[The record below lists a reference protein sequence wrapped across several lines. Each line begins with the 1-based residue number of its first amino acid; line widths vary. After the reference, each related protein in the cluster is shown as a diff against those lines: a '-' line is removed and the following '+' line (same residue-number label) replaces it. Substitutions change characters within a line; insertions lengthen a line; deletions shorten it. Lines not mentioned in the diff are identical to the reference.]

1 MSKKLINEQGKVILM
16 KKVLAIFTSVVILFS
31 TFAVSANSVVEKKEK
46 DIVETAVE
54 AGQFT
59 ILAKALEAAGLVEA
73 LKGKGKFTV
82 FAPTDEAFN
91 KLPAGTIE
99 NLLKPENKEK
109 LKAILL
115 YHVVNTNL
123 SAKKVGKLDGRQL
136 VTLQGGLL
144 KIDTASGVKINNSN
158 VVKADVKAENGTI
171 HVIDTVLI
179 PN

>member
-1 MSKKLINEQGKVILM
+1 MKTVIS
-16 KKVLAIFTSVVILFS
+16 IFTAVII
-31 TFAVSANSVVEKKEK
+31 TFTTLTISANPKPTKN
-46 DIVETAVE
+46 IVETAVE

-73 LKGKGKFTV
+73 LKGKGKYTV

-91 KLPAGTIE
+91 KLPEGTLE
-99 NLLKPENKEK
+99 MLLKPENKEK
-109 LKAILL
+109 LKSILL
-115 YHVVNTNL
+115 YHVVDAKL
-123 SAKKVGKLDGRQL
+123 SAKKVGKLDGRKL

-144 KIDTASGVKINNSN
+144 EISADNGVKINSSN
-158 VVKADVKAENGTI
+158 VVKADVNAQNGVI

>member
-1 MSKKLINEQGKVILM
+1 MKTILS
-16 KKVLAIFTSVVILFS
+16 IFTAVIVLFS
-31 TFAVSANSVVEKKEK
+31 AFSVSANPKTNK

-59 ILAKALEAAGLVEA
+59 ILAKALEAAGLVDA
-73 LKGKGKFTV
+73 LKGKGKYTV
-82 FAPTDEAFN
+82 FAPTDEAFK
-91 KLPAGTIE
+91 KLPEGTLE
-99 NLLKPENKEK
+99 MLLKPENKEK

-115 YHVVNTNL
+115 YHVVDAKL
-123 SAKKVGKLDGRQL
+123 SAKKVGKLDGRRL

-144 KIDTASGVKINNSN
+144 EIGADNGVKINNSN
-158 VVKADVKAENGTI
+158 VVKADVNAQNGVI